1 MSEIKLFCQNFEIA
15 IFTRFYL
22 NILTLLADLF
32 KNEVFGNNEVGE
44 ILLCAMETSRKP
56 RDSDGF
62 WYIEDRYKI

>member
-1 MSEIKLFCQNFEIA
+1 MISF
-15 IFTRFYL
+15 
-22 NILTLLADLF
+22 TLLADLF

-62 WYIEDRYKI
+62 WYIEDRYKV